1 MSPDGHM
8 MLYASFNDSLVEEMH
23 ISWFGEGNKA
33 LYPDIRSLRYP
44 KVHNLNKFCS
54 ILLKLEFFYI
64 SFMFCQQ
71 DKRRKEHYT
80 LEVFYL
86 LARNT
91 KSFCT
96 IVCR

>member
-44 KVHNLNKFCS
+44 KVTVIAQELINCEMS
-54 ILLKLEFFYI
+54 
-64 SFMFCQQ
+64 
-71 DKRRKEHYT
+71 
-80 LEVFYL
+80 YL
-86 LARNT
+86 V
-91 KSFCT
+91 T
-96 IVCR
+96 IVSTDARRTKAGLSWIFF